1 MTTSTTINEW
11 ERAWDRFQAATK
23 VHSAAIEALRL
34 LQSLPDSNEHVAS
47 ALRMR
52 LRADPKYTNESLM
65 TAADLILETIDAE
78 ANIGFITLKESALV
92 SACSSFEYLVKAF
105 FVDCALKGP
114 VEAAAM
120 LASLRVRLDVS
131 DVLGLPLA
139 EQWFAIADRV
149 FEELG
154 KAHPTMSSRVQH
166 FLLEHTHL
174 PEGELRRADMRAAF
188 EGLDC
193 RKFNEAFLLRNCIV
207 HNGGRANTM
216 FARASRTKIGSAI
229 GFKNRYVSEL
239 LKPIKQIAQ
248 QLSSIWLLP
257 L

>member
-1 MTTSTTINEW
+1 MTSSTTINEA
-11 ERAWDRFQAATK
+11 ERAWGRFQAAAK
-23 VHSAAIEALRL
+23 VHDAAIGALRL
-34 LQSLPDSNEHVAS
+34 LQTLPDSQERVAIQ
-47 ALRMR
+47 LRMR

-65 TAADLILETIDAE
+65 TRAELILETIDAE
-78 ANIGFITLKESALV
+78 ADSGFITLKESALV

-188 EGLDC
+188 EGLDR

-216 FARASRTKIGSAI
+216 FARASGSQIGSAI
-229 GFKNRYVSEL
+229 GFKNGYVREL
-239 LKPIKQIAQ
+239 LDPIKQVAQ